1 MYGNS
6 LCIKINKTFWSYT
19 CIVWPMG
26 RYIAKTYARAFH
38 EVTIDQLFLL
48 YIPAPYIPIPTKEK
62 NAAAPSDGVNLA

>member
-1 MYGNS
+1 
-6 LCIKINKTFWSYT
+6 
-19 CIVWPMG
+19 MG

-62 NAAAPSDGVNLA
+62 NAAAPRDGVNLA